1 MKKKTKKP
9 FDLVNLIDEKNNQDP
24 ILINNTVKNVSKQVS
39 NTNSSTQNSLNN
51 KNRKENNSASKRK
64 YDDELNEDIVENS
77 KKRKSFNF
85 NMVALS
91 NVILDAPVT
100 YEEILNRKDK

>member
-1 MKKKTKKP
+1 
-9 FDLVNLIDEKNNQDP
+9 
-24 ILINNTVKNVSKQVS
+24 VKNVSKQVS

-51 KNRKENNSASKRK
+51 KNRKEINSTSKKK

-77 KKRKSFNF
+77 KKRKAFNYF

-100 YEEILNRKDK
+100 YEEILNRKNKQK

>member
-1 MKKKTKKP
+1 M
-9 FDLVNLIDEKNNQDP
+9 
-24 ILINNTVKNVSKQVS
+24 KNVSKQVS
-39 NTNSSTQNSLNN
+39 NTNSNTQNSLNN

-64 YDDELNEDIVENS
+64 YDEVLNEDIVENS
-77 KKRKSFNF
+77 KKRMAFNYF

-100 YEEILNRKDK
+100 YEEILNRKNKQK

>member
-1 MKKKTKKP
+1 
-9 FDLVNLIDEKNNQDP
+9 
-24 ILINNTVKNVSKQVS
+24 VKNVSKQVS
-39 NTNSSTQNSLNN
+39 NTNSNTQNSLNN

-64 YDDELNEDIVENS
+64 YDEVLNEDIVENS
-77 KKRKSFNF
+77 KKRMAFNYF

-100 YEEILNRKDK
+100 YEEILNRKNKQK